1 MVVNFLAHPQR
12 DPLGTKLQLVFFGS
26 FEFGS
31 FEFTNIVVG
40 AEIFGSDAQPES
52 RAAPLR

>member
-12 DPLGTKLQLVFFGS
+12 DPLGTKLQLVF
-26 FEFGS
+26 FGS